1 MENIQIRQALPSD
14 LETLL
19 RFEQGI
25 IETERPFDPTLKK
38 GHINYYDLSAYVA
51 SPDVEVVVAQIG
63 DEVVG
68 SGYALIREA
77 KDFEQHTHYAY
88 LGFMYVKPE
97 HRGKGINQAI
107 LKALQQWAA
116 GRGLTEIRLQVYD
129 DNAAAVRA
137 YEKAGFKAHMLVMR
151 LDIGGE

>member
-1 MENIQIRQALPSD
+1 MENIQVRQALPSD

-25 IETERPFDPTLKK
+25 IETERPFDPTLKE

-97 HRGKGINQAI
+97 HRGKGVNQAI

-116 GRGLTEIRLQVYD
+116 SRGLTEIRLQVYD